1 MIRRPL
7 TTACAILLASLLAG
21 CAGAPPKPAP
31 PAAAVT
37 GPDAAAPAKGS
48 LAAARKTLSDTPS
61 CCNSFTDFQYKQTLP
76 AEPRRF
82 HLGPGK
88 PVADFNGSR
97 SYFVTFRLPH
107 HKVPYKVVLK
117 SKLTGGRWLHSS
129 YLFAPSAVLLDA
141 RYRPLA
147 NQDIGLCEYIGW
159 TDATTGAFG
168 SLTVDSPDA
177 RYLVI
182 YSSGQQ
188 LAGSTYWEQSPTA
201 FSADAPIKMT
211 SAGSFQIP
219 HGPDGVLYIGLLT
232 PKYRG
237 PLKDAICGKRT
248 APNGGVLSTLRQ
260 RLLGTDADQ
269 TL

>member
-1 MIRRPL
+1 MIRRPSL
-7 TTACAILLASLLAG
+7 TASAFLLASLLAG
-21 CAGAPPKPAP
+21 CAGAPPK
-31 PAAAVT
+31 AVT
-37 GPDAAAPAKGS
+37 GSSGSPVAATRKDP
-48 LAAARKTLSDTPS
+48 LAAARKQLADTPS
-61 CCNSFTDFQYKQTLP
+61 CCNSFSDFQFKQTLP

-97 SYFVTFRLPH
+97 SYFLTFRLPR

-141 RYRPLA
+141 RYRPLD
-147 NQDIGLCEYIGW
+147 NRDVNLCEYIGW
-159 TDATTGAFG
+159 TDATSGAFG
-168 SLTVDSPDA
+168 SLTVHDPDA

-182 YSSGQQ
+182 YSSGPQ

-201 FSADAPIKMT
+201 FSADAPIKMA

-219 HGPDGVLYIGLLT
+219 HGPDGVLYIGMLT

-248 APNGGVLSTLRQ
+248 TPSGGVLSTLRQ
-260 RLLGTDADQ
+260 RLLGADSDKA
-269 TL
+269 L